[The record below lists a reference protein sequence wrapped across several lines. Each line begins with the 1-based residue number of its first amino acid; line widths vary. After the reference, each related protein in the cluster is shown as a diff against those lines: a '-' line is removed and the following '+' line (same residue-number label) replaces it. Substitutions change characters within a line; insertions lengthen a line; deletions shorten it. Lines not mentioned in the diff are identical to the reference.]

1 MSKFKSFTLDCQI
14 RLPGWSTGIPSPTL
28 DPGYSTCSWQL
39 TSVWYHIFFLSGNP
53 RFERAALQDT
63 VDSLRRQIE
72 SLTRW
77 CRPSSLDAS
86 LIRFEHLFN
95 DNFSTQGTPKLKHI
109 TVLHNA
115 IKAIIQLFIWW
126 WKFWKITI
134 KEDSINGVEVC
145 TLYRLGC
152 PWLFAPAWDLGHLGW
167 ERLTSFHSACCGSN

>member
-1 MSKFKSFTLDCQI
+1 MIVKSGCQDGAQEFQVLVWI
-14 RLPGWSTGIPSPTL
+14 LGIPHLL
-28 DPGYSTCSWQL
+28 DSQPPVCGTMF
-39 TSVWYHIFFLSGNP
+39 IFFSSWNS

-77 CRPSSLDAS
+77 CRPSSLDAH
-86 LIRFEHLFN
+86 LIRFQHLFN
-95 DNFSTQGTPKLKHI
+95 DNFSTQGTPKLKRI
-109 TVLHNA
+109 TGLHNI

-167 ERLTSFHSACCGSN
+167 ERLTSFHSACSGSN

>member
-1 MSKFKSFTLDCQI
+1 MIVKSGCRDGAQEFQVLVWI
-14 RLPGWSTGIPSPTL
+14 LGIPHLL
-28 DPGYSTCSWQL
+28 DSQPVCGIMLIIFSW
-39 TSVWYHIFFLSGNP
+39 NR

-109 TVLHNA
+109 TVLHNV

-152 PWLFAPAWDLGHLGW
+152 PWLFAPAWNLGHLGW